1 MRFRV
6 FRRGPLFLHFSYR
19 SRVNVLYHLNC
30 YRQSEKFGRDPKF
43 CIFPL
48 TPLSGLEFL
57 FRSLVLRVKGN
68 VGGLEDA
75 EFYNESIATI
85 FDA

>member
-6 FRRGPLFLHFSYR
+6 FRRGPLFSHFPYR
-19 SRVNVLYHLNC
+19 SRVNVLYHL
-30 YRQSEKFGRDPKF
+30 KFGRDPKF

-57 FRSLVLRVKGN
+57 FRSVILALVLRVEGN
-68 VGGLEDA
+68 VGGLGDA
-75 EFYNESIATI
+75 QFYGRSIATI